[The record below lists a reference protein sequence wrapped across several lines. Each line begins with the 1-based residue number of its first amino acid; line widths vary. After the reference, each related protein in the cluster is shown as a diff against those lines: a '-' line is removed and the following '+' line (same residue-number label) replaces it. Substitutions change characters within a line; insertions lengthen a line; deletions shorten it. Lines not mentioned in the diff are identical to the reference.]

1 MSTVICGAMT
11 SMNEHS
17 EEDNLK
23 DHSIEDILVRAEV
36 MLNDTFQPRKLMG
49 LSNTCKAA
57 LKDQRKSNMRKAV
70 DLMVEEEYAC
80 TKTTMGSL
88 ECKEVQ
94 RKKKSFIQTVKQE

>member
-36 MLNDTFQPRKLMG
+36 MLNDTFQHRKLMG

-57 LKDQRKSNMRKAV
+57 LKDQRKSNMRKSCRPHGRGGV
-70 DLMVEEEYAC
+70 CMHKDHN
-80 TKTTMGSL
+80 G
-88 ECKEVQ
+88 
-94 RKKKSFIQTVKQE
+94 IP